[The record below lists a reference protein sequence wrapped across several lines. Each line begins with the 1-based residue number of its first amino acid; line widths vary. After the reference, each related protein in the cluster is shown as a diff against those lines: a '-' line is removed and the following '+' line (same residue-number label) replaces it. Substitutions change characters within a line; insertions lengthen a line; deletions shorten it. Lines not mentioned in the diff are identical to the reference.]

1 MKERTNE
8 TQTRHNTKRQ
18 QEMKRTSTS
27 EEKRMNEREAERE
40 EKMVVGSYGN
50 YAYHTS
56 YGGKKIDKLQPPT
69 NGFNGFKVH
78 ICIEIMNADKYTME

>member
-1 MKERTNE
+1 
-8 TQTRHNTKRQ
+8 
-18 QEMKRTSTS
+18 
-27 EEKRMNEREAERE
+27 
-40 EKMVVGSYGN
+40 MVVGSYGN
-50 YAYHTS
+50 YAYIS